1 MPTPMPPG
9 FRLGLAEPQDAIAA
23 FQRREL
29 LQPSFRWQDV
39 FDEEHGRAF
48 AVAGVSR
55 LDVLQVVQDELALS
69 LAEGRSLADFRSR
82 IRPALVSKGFW
93 GDLEVQ
99 DPTTGERRVTRFDDA
114 RLKTIF
120 DVNMRQSQAAGRWAR
135 IERSRDTL
143 PLLLYRTAQ
152 DERVRASHRAWNG
165 VCLPIDH
172 PFWAT
177 HYPPNGW
184 RCRCRVFAVN
194 ERDLERR
201 RARGEVIKTEAPPEQ
216 VITYVNPRTG
226 EVVPVPRGIDPGFAY
241 NPGKLRDAEL
251 HEQLLRKALK
261 SSPLEAATVLAQA
274 TADHALM
281 VRQATQRFG
290 EFVDEVLASGK
301 ARGQMQ
307 YVGGIK
313 PAPLRALSDRGLE
326 PTSAAIAVRDLDVLH
341 ALRPGK
347 AGTAAALP
355 EGVYRRLPELLARAD
370 AMLLELGDA
379 PALLYVVDLVRE
391 DGSVAKLVL
400 QLDKPVKKDRQA
412 LQANVVRTA
421 TVMDPNALQ
430 DRTRY
435 ELLWGQL

>member
-1 MPTPMPPG
+1 MPTPLPPG
-9 FRLGLAEPQDAIAA
+9 LRLGLAEPQDAIAA

-55 LDVLQVVQDELALS
+55 LDVLQVFRDELDLT
-69 LAEGRSLADFRSR
+69 LAGGRSLADFRSR
-82 IRPALVSKGFW
+82 VRPALAAKGFW
-93 GDLEVQ
+93 GDIEVQ
-99 DPTTGERRVTRFDDA
+99 DPTTGERRITRFDDA

-152 DERVRASHRAWNG
+152 DERVRASHAAWNG
-165 VCLPIDH
+165 TVLPIDH

-194 ERDLERR
+194 QRDIDRR
-201 RARGEVIKTEAPPEQ
+201 RARGEVIKTDAPPEQ

-241 NPGKLRDAEL
+241 NSGKLRDAEL

-261 SSPLEAATVLAQA
+261 SSPLAGATVVAQA
-274 TADHALM
+274 TLDHAAM
-281 VRQATQRFG
+281 VAQATQRFG
-290 EFVDEVLASGK
+290 AFVDEVLASGK
-301 ARGQMQ
+301 PRGRVDF
-307 YVGGIK
+307 VGAIK
-313 PAPLRALSDRGLE
+313 PGAVRAMRSADIE
-326 PTSAAIAVRDLDVLH
+326 PGTAAIAVRDDDVLH
-341 ALRPGK
+341 ALRDSK
-347 AGTAAALP
+347 ATALP
-355 EGVYRRLPELLARAD
+355 EGIYRRLPELLERAS
-370 AMLLELGDA
+370 AVLLEKGNPA
-379 PALLYVVDLVRE
+379 ALLYVVDLLRE
-391 DGSVAKLVL
+391 DGSVGKLVL
-400 QLDKPVKKDRQA
+400 QIDRAVKVARA
-412 LQANVVRTA
+412 EVSLNVLRTA
-421 TVMDPNALQ
+421 TIIDPQALE

-435 ELLWGQL
+435 ELIWRLP